1 MNCLLGT
8 LKVNIIPVTSAPLSD
23 LSAPLSDLSTPLSD
37 LSAFGSVTSTPL
49 SDLYS
54 AQCSKDAR

>member
-8 LKVNIIPVTSAPLSD
+8 LKVNIIPVT
-23 LSAPLSDLSTPLSD
+23 SAPLSDLSTPLSD